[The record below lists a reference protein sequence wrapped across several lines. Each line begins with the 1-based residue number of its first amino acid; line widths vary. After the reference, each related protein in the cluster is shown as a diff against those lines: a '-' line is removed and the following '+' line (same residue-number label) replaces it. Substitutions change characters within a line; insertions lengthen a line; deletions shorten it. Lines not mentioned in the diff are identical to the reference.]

1 MSQKATFNAAYPY
14 QKDVLT
20 LPVVDIEAASQWYS
34 KHFGMLETE
43 RTSQPIPTVI
53 LERNGVRLGFAV
65 NGGDASQDGAAIQVS
80 GIAELKAE
88 LDANGVEAG
97 NWRVD
102 DRNGKKFQVFFA
114 TTPDG
119 LCYYFF
125 EPL

>member
-1 MSQKATFNAAYPY
+1 
-14 QKDVLT
+14 
-20 LPVVDIEAASQWYS
+20 
-34 KHFGMLETE
+34 MLETE

-102 DRNGKKFQVFFA
+102 DRTRKKFQVVFA
-114 TTPDG
+114 TAPDG

>member
-114 TTPDG
+114 TAPDG